1 MCIYFHHPKEAK
13 KGRTHWPQTEKEV
26 TPNIATQEVSHG
38 VCTNPQ
44 RLYSWTVVPSHW
56 PAQSPDLNPIENLWD
71 QIKTMVQEQNIDYTI
86 RIGSTPTILY
96 FDISTLPT
104 QDTTFILKNYG
115 LLNSAWEG
123 FPSDRLNNLI
133 LNMSR
138 RCTTVIRA
146 RGGPTKYKNFF
157 VVSFVCQCIYRGWPK
172 KSGHHWKYC

>member
-1 MCIYFHHPKEAK
+1 M
-13 KGRTHWPQTEKEV
+13 
-26 TPNIATQEVSHG
+26 
-38 VCTNPQ
+38 
-44 RLYSWTVVPSHW
+44 VPSHW

-123 FPSDRLNNLI
+123 FPSERLNNLI
-133 LNMSR
+133 VSMSR
-138 RCTTVIRA
+138 RCAAVIRA
-146 RGGPTKYKNFF
+146 RGGPTKY
-157 VVSFVCQCIYRGWPK
+157 
-172 KSGHHWKYC
+172 